1 MFNTPYAH
9 RLLIGA
15 FMALS
20 SAVTLAQ
27 TYPSKPVRLV
37 VPFPAG
43 TGTDLMARL
52 IGQQLQVALGQP
64 FVVDNKPGA
73 GGSIG
78 AMEVVRAAPDGYT
91 LLFCSNSAAASNVA
105 LLKSMPYDP
114 IKDLTPVA
122 GIGEGGLVLMVRSD
136 HPAKNL
142 QEFLSQARQRPGK
155 INAGY
160 GSSSSQISIAMLN
173 KLGKL
178 DSLPVPYKGIPLAVN
193 DLIGGQ
199 LEFTFVD
206 TANAIAQSKGGKLRA
221 LGITTANRSQIV
233 PDWPALSEAMPGFDI
248 TAWFALLGPAN
259 MPREVVEKLNQSIN
273 QVLRQNE
280 TKEKMAASGVQP
292 LIMTTG
298 QLKNFVPS
306 EVTKWIQ
313 LAKDA
318 NIQPE

>member
-1 MFNTPYAH
+1 
-9 RLLIGA
+9 
-15 FMALS
+15 
-20 SAVTLAQ
+20 
-27 TYPSKPVRLV
+27 
-37 VPFPAG
+37 
-43 TGTDLMARL
+43 MARL

-78 AMEVVRAAPDGYT
+78 AMDVVRAAPDGYT
-91 LLFCSNSAAASNVA
+91 LLFSSNSAAASNVA

-114 IKDLTPVA
+114 IRDLTPVA
-122 GIGEGGLVLMVRSD
+122 AIGEGGLVLMVRSD
-136 HPAKNL
+136 HPAKNV

-160 GSSSSQISIAMLN
+160 GSSSSQISIAVLN

-178 DSLPVPYKGIPLAVN
+178 DSMPVPYKGIPLAVN
-193 DLIGGQ
+193 DVIGGQ

-221 LGITTANRSQIV
+221 LGITAANRSPIV
-233 PDWPALSEAMPGFDI
+233 PDWPALSESMPGFDI
-248 TAWFALLGPAN
+248 TAWFAVLGPAN

-273 QVLRQNE
+273 QVLRQND
-280 TKEKMAASGVQP
+280 TKEKMAASGIQP
-292 LIMTTG
+292 LVMNTE

-306 EVTKWIQ
+306 EVAKWVQ